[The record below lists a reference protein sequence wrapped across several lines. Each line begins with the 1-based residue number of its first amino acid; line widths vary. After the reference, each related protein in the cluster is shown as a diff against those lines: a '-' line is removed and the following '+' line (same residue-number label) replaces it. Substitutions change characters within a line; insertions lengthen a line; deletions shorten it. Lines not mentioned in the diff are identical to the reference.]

1 MCVRKRIRNIIM
13 SSSEDLADDGD
24 KKVVSHPLVYYTT
37 TLRDGIR
44 YLLQGLMLFGR
55 DVSKIPC
62 FRNSFLYGIG
72 GGFAGGLLTF
82 LFTSRPQLSTHS
94 AMGVFM
100 AVTFGYWGQCR

>member
-1 MCVRKRIRNIIM
+1 M
-13 SSSEDLADDGD
+13 SRRRYGIT
-24 KKVVSHPLVYYTT
+24 VLVWQLM
-37 TLRDGIR
+37 TLKWPPF
-44 YLLQGLMLFGR
+44 LLQGLMLFGR

-82 LFTSRPQLSTHS
+82 MFTSRPQLSTHS

-100 AVTFGYWGQCR
+100 CVTFGYWAQCR